1 MKSKVLIVASNYYKE
16 ICKGLC
22 DEAIKFLNK
31 NDINTNVIY
40 VPGTFEI
47 SFTINKI
54 ISKKN
59 FYKGVIA
66 IGCVIR
72 GDTYHFELISNECAR
87 SINDIMLKSNIPIG
101 FGVITCDN
109 MHQAKDRS
117 SPNRNN
123 KGLEAASACLEMM
136 KLSDI
141 IDKDNK

>member
-1 MKSKVLIVASNYYKE
+1 MTVNRFVIILISYFLLGCDQVGNAGSTKVFSQHAPPIQK
-16 ICKGLC
+16 
-22 DEAIKFLNK
+22 
-31 NDINTNVIY
+31 
-40 VPGTFEI
+40 P
-47 SFTINKI
+47 SFAL
-54 ISKKN
+54 KN

>member
-1 MKSKVLIVASNYYKE
+1 MNSKILIVVSDYYKDISSHLCEGAIRFLKENNITYDIITVPGSLE
-16 ICKGLC
+16 ISL
-22 DEAIKFLNK
+22 AIKKYIVLNK
-31 NDINTNVIY
+31 YDGYIAL
-40 VPGTFEI
+40 GC
-47 SFTINKI
+47 I
-54 ISKKN
+54 I
-59 FYKGVIA
+59 KGE
-66 IGCVIR
+66 
-72 GDTYHFELISNECAR
+72 TYHFELISNECAR